1 MSFENNNLQTE
12 AESILVKKVKDV
24 HGFLE
29 TFINN
34 EFLETF
40 HPHLFHVVFGQLL
53 STTTKSKWVFQII
66 IY

>member
-40 HPHLFHVVFGQLL
+40 HPVSYTHLTLP
-53 STTTKSKWVFQII
+53 TKA
-66 IY
+66 